1 MDPKAYEDLIDFT
14 FSRLST
20 AFADLV
26 KQNKEINEGM
36 RVRLH
41 ITPKVTIRIR
51 FHLTIILMIGL
62 P

>member
-1 MDPKAYEDLIDFT
+1 MKDIEMALRE
-14 FSRLST
+14 LSEVQGT
-20 AFADLV
+20 QINQLLDLV

-51 FHLTIILMIGL
+51 FHLTIKF
-62 P
+62 